1 LTHARPTAVYFF
13 GTCLI
18 DLFFPRA
25 GLAGMELLRRE
36 GIRVIYPPR
45 QSCCGQPAYNSGYRD
60 EARTVASRQIACF
73 PLDIPVVVPSASCA
87 GMLKHHYPTLFEGHP
102 LKAEADALAARVYEL
117 SEFLVDVLAVGF
129 ADLGP
134 PVRVAI
140 HTSCSARREMGV
152 GDRVERIVA
161 GLNNVIRVEHDHD
174 AECCG
179 FGGTFAVK
187 QAETS
192 AAMVLDKCDAI
203 RDAGAEVVVSQDSG
217 CLMNI
222 GGALDKAGDRIRPLH
237 IAEFLWERTHGRE

>member
-1 LTHARPTAVYFF
+1 
-13 GTCLI
+13 
-18 DLFFPRA
+18 
-25 GLAGMELLRRE
+25 MELLRRE
-36 GIRVIYPPR
+36 GIRVIYPPC

-60 EARTVASRQIACF
+60 EARTVASRQISCF
-73 PLDIPVVVPSASCA
+73 PMNIPIVVPSGSCA
-87 GMLKHHYPTLFEGHP
+87 GMLKHHYPRLFEGHP

-117 SEFLVDVLAVGF
+117 SEFLVDVLDLSF
-129 ADLGP
+129 TDLGP
-134 PVRVAI
+134 PVRVAV

-152 GDRVERIVA
+152 AEHIEQLIT
-161 GLNNVIRVEHDHD
+161 GLNNVTRVEQHHP

-192 AAMVLDKCDAI
+192 AAMVMDKCDAI
-203 RDAGAEVVVSQDSG
+203 REAGAEVVVSQDSG

-222 GGALDKAGDRIRPLH
+222 GGALDRAGDQVRCLH